1 MATLDQAYF
10 AREIKAA
17 YQKRSDKEQEKKQNF
32 IEIETEMHEL
42 IIGSQ
47 YLSKGKFLNCISEPC
62 RFERQSNQTVG
73 KECEG
78 T

>member
-10 AREIKAA
+10 TREIKAA

-32 IEIETEMHEL
+32 IEIEKEMHEL
-42 IIGSQ
+42 IVGSQ
-47 YLSKGKFLNCISEPC
+47 FLSKGKFLNCISEPC
-62 RFERQSNQTVG
+62 RFERQSSPAVG
-73 KECEG
+73 QECEG

>member
-10 AREIKAA
+10 NREIKAA

-32 IEIETEMHEL
+32 IEIEEDMHEL
-42 IIGSQ
+42 IVGSQ
-47 YLSKGKFLNCISEPC
+47 FLSKGKFLNCISELC